1 MVDPSG
7 TDNFSIS
14 AVIPTYNRVNLLR
27 HALDSI
33 LSQSHQVNE
42 IIVVDDGSTDNTVE
56 KLSIDYN
63 TVKFLEQNN
72 LGVSSARNLGIAKA
86 KSTWIAFLDSDD
98 QWNPK
103 KIEKQIQHLSENPEL
118 KACHTGEK
126 WIRNGIPVQTASFLN
141 KSTERLFERSL
152 ERCIICPSSVIIS
165 RSVFERIGV
174 FDPDLPICEDYD
186 FWLRLLLT
194 YEIGLVDE
202 PLVLKTGGHADQLST
217 STWGLARFHLKSLEK
232 ILRTKNINPH
242 RREQVLH
249 TIAYKAE
256 LLTKGFIKH
265 EKDIEAKKYRKKN
278 LWALEQLSQLDSISA
293 L

>member
-1 MVDPSG
+1 MHYLPIFVFI
-7 TDNFSIS
+7 N
-14 AVIPTYNRVNLLR
+14 
-27 HALDSI
+27 
-33 LSQSHQVNE
+33 
-42 IIVVDDGSTDNTVE
+42 
-56 KLSIDYN
+56 
-63 TVKFLEQNN
+63 
-72 LGVSSARNLGIAKA
+72 
-86 KSTWIAFLDSDD
+86 
-98 QWNPK
+98 
-103 KIEKQIQHLSENPEL
+103 
-118 KACHTGEK
+118 
-126 WIRNGIPVQTASFLN
+126 
-141 KSTERLFERSL
+141 
-152 ERCIICPSSVIIS
+152 

-242 RREQVLH
+242 RREQVLR

-265 EKDIEAKKYRKKN
+265 EKILKPKYREKN
-278 LWALEQLSQLDSISA
+278 LALEQLSQLDSISCFMNFIVA
-293 L
+293 LQPEARPLIDRYKLVKRNDTTSFPIFENENHRLIISGMAG